1 MFSHLIL
8 DSDLDGN
15 LCAITLD
22 AAEDSAKGT
31 NAEAILFMEVIRR
44 LSRDPKQKRKQSFS
58 RPRIGTR
65 LDDLEFRILR
75 KTAQNNAKHIWQWL
89 WLQLSTRD
97 LLQFDKRILQTKIFQ
112 RSCHSSIATGCNS
125 DECTKVNFQT
135 LFWLFLI
142 VSSLQIQSI

>member
-1 MFSHLIL
+1 MLSHLIL

-65 LDDLEFRILR
+65 LDDLESRILR
-75 KTAQNNAKHIWQWL
+75 KTAQNISDIIMMAM
-89 WLQLSTRD
+89 TTA
-97 LLQFDKRILQTKIFQ
+97 FDKGLVAIR
-112 RSCHSSIATGCNS
+112 
-125 DECTKVNFQT
+125 
-135 LFWLFLI
+135 
-142 VSSLQIQSI
+142 